1 MIANYGYEDA
11 SGSYF
16 ISIDTAKCNGCGE
29 CVRACSRAT
38 AVGKIDGTL
47 RLEDLLPSSVL
58 EMTTDDYD
66 QQVASVTGTHRTR
79 LRYSCAR
86 CKPGQEKRV
95 LPCMTAC
102 KPNAITHSW

>member
-16 ISIDTAKCNGCGE
+16 ISIDTVKCNGCGE
-29 CVRACSRAT
+29 CVRACTRTT
-38 AVGKIDGTL
+38 AIDKPDGTL

-58 EMTTDDYD
+58 EMTVDDYD
-66 QQVASVTGTHRTR
+66 QRVASVTETHRTR
-79 LRYSCAR
+79 LRYSCAQ
-86 CKPGQEKRV
+86 CKPGQERQV
-95 LPCMTAC
+95 LPCMAAC